1 VREDGRSRA
10 ELLAELDELRR
21 QLAELR
27 AAATPPARAAEADGT
42 AEDATYREL
51 VHSANSIVL
60 RWDLRGRVTYLNPY
74 GEELFGY
81 RNDEIVGRSVVGTIV
96 PETETSGRDL
106 VRMIDDILQHP
117 ERYQSNENENVCR
130 NGERVW
136 ITWRNRPIVDSSGR
150 LREILSIGIDT
161 TERKRAEEALR
172 ASEESFRYLSVHDNL
187 TGLYNRRYL
196 FEALG
201 RLIDSCSAPR
211 DCLSVLFLDIDH
223 FKHVVDTRGHLN
235 GSRVI
240 QELAATV
247 QECISDPAF
256 AVAYAGDE
264 FVVVLPGHSKAQAVD
279 QAERIRSGIA
289 ERVFLPDHDRV
300 VRLTASFGVATFPQD
315 AKALEP
321 LLAWADQALFTAK
334 AAGGNAVE
342 AG

>member
-1 VREDGRSRA
+1 MRDDGRSQV

-27 AAATPPARAAEADGT
+27 AAPPARATAAEGD
-42 AEDATYREL
+42 AEEATYREL

-60 RWDLRGRVTYLNPY
+60 RWDLQGRVTYLNPY

-106 VRMIDDILQHP
+106 VRMIDHILQHP

-130 NGERVW
+130 SGERVW

-172 ASEESFRYLSVHDNL
+172 ASEERFRFLSVHDNL
-187 TGLYNRRYL
+187 TGLFNTRYL

-201 RLIDSCSAPR
+201 KLIDSCSAPR
-211 DCLSVLFLDIDH
+211 DCLSVLFIDIDR
-223 FKHVVDTRGHLN
+223 FKCVVDTCGHLN
-235 GSRVI
+235 GSRAI
-240 QELAATV
+240 QEVAAAI
-247 QECISDPAF
+247 QECIADPAF

-264 FVVVLPGHSKAQAVD
+264 FVVVLPGYAKAQAVD
-279 QAERIRSGIA
+279 QAEEIRA
-289 ERVFLPDHDRV
+289 YVQQRVFLTNQGYA

-315 AKALEP
+315 AKDLEQ
-321 LLAWADQALFTAK
+321 LLAVADQALFAAK
-334 AAGGNAVE
+334 AAGKNAVTTT
-342 AG
+342 